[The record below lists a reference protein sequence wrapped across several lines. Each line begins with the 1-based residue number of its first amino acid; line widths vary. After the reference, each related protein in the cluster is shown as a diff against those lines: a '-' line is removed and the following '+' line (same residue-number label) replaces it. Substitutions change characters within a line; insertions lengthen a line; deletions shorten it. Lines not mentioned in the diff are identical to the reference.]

1 MRKHV
6 LTIILVTAL
15 FVAAGVLMDLL
26 GAEDGSR
33 SAALPASLDAH
44 YPPRAPQPVYRFQM
58 IALGSAF
65 TGVISDLLA
74 GDTANAEAGFA
85 AFKALYSDI
94 AKLVPEWQNMYPGEP
109 VAAAESALKAAI
121 QAKDPGAYLGAVGKL
136 EPVCG
141 SCHHA
146 YMPAVQHKY
155 HWKDFGKIMVK
166 DPASG
171 QNLPY
176 AHFMQALNLGFSGS
190 WVDLGQGQQEN
201 AQKRFQE
208 FNGTF
213 QALKETCEDCHGTSE
228 RKYYVDAASQAMVE
242 AYGRSLAVKPAD
254 AKKAQ
259 GAMMAIGNEICF
271 KCHLV
276 HIPAAYSK
284 RD

>member
-1 MRKHV
+1 MKKHV
-6 LTIILVTAL
+6 LTVILATAL
-15 FVAAGVLMDLL
+15 FVAAGILMDLL
-26 GAEDGSR
+26 GSGQEGR
-33 SAALPASLDAH
+33 SAPLPASLDAH
-44 YPPRAPQPVYRFQM
+44 YPPKAPQPVYHFRM
-58 IALGSAF
+58 LALNSAF

-85 AFKALYSDI
+85 AFKALYADI
-94 AKLVPEWQNMYPGEP
+94 AKLVPEWQNMYPSEP
-109 VAAAESALKAAI
+109 VTAAEGALQAAI
-121 QAKDPGAYLGAVGKL
+121 QAKDPGPYMGALGKL
-136 EPVCG
+136 EPVCA

-146 YMPAVQHKY
+146 HMAAAQHKY

-176 AHFMQALNLGFSGS
+176 AHFMQALNLGFSGA
-190 WVDLGQGQQEN
+190 WVDFDQGQQEN

-228 RKYYVDAASQAMVE
+228 RKYYVDAESQAMVD
-242 AYGRSLAVKPAD
+242 AYGRSLTAKPAD
-254 AKKAQ
+254 AKRAQ
-259 GAMMAIGNEICF
+259 GAMMAVGNEVCF

-276 HIPAAYSK
+276 HMPAALSK
-284 RD
+284 AR